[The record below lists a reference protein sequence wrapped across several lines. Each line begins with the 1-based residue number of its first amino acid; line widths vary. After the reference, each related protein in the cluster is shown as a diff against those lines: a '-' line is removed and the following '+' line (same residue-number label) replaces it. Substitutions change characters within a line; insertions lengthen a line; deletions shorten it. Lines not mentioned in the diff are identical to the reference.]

1 MRPAVD
7 RLLGAIARGER
18 IAIHGD
24 YDVDGI
30 TSTVMLRRALEGL
43 GGIVD
48 HFVPDRMRDGYG
60 LQVAAVERLAAAGAR
75 VLISV
80 DCGIRSIDAALKARD
95 LGLDLIVTDHHEPD
109 DALPAALAVINPKR
123 SDCGYPEKGLAGVGV
138 TLKLVQALL
147 ATSGRPAAHLTPF
160 VKIAAIG
167 TLADV
172 VPLTGENRIIARCGL
187 DGLTRGPHTAGLEA
201 LLTEAGLTGRTID
214 SFHVSF
220 MLAPRLNAAGRMSSP
235 DLALNLLLL
244 RGRDEDV
251 RTRARELARQLSD
264 ENTKRQ
270 EQEAA
275 ILADARRLIDGDPEI
290 GGPNLLLV
298 AGEGW
303 HRGIIGIVASKLVD
317 LYGKPALVLSIDGD
331 VAHGSG
337 RGIAAFDL
345 LGALDGCRDVF
356 LRYGGHRAAAGVT
369 LEAARIPELRRRL
382 VAIANDRLSPD
393 DLIPRLR
400 IDAPLGLREIS
411 SDVIEGLVKLG
422 PFGASNPKPVFRAAP
437 VELLEPPK
445 RIKDRHLSLIFRQQ
459 GRVFRAIAWRA
470 AERETYLTANR
481 FGLEVA
487 YSLDPGEY
495 RGETTTEMTV
505 ADVRVPQQVP
515 A

>member
-1 MRPAVD
+1 
-7 RLLGAIARGER
+7 
-18 IAIHGD
+18 
-24 YDVDGI
+24 
-30 TSTVMLRRALEGL
+30 
-43 GGIVD
+43 
-48 HFVPDRMRDGYG
+48 
-60 LQVAAVERLAAAGAR
+60 
-75 VLISV
+75 
-80 DCGIRSIDAALKARD
+80 
-95 LGLDLIVTDHHEPD
+95 
-109 DALPAALAVINPKR
+109 
-123 SDCGYPEKGLAGVGV
+123 
-138 TLKLVQALL
+138 
-147 ATSGRPAAHLTPF
+147 
-160 VKIAAIG
+160 
-167 TLADV
+167 
-172 VPLTGENRIIARCGL
+172 
-187 DGLTRGPHTAGLEA
+187 
-201 LLTEAGLTGRTID
+201 
-214 SFHVSF
+214 
-220 MLAPRLNAAGRMSSP
+220 MSSP

-270 EQEAA
+270 VQEAE

-317 LYGKPALVLSIDGD
+317 LYGKPALVLAIDGD
-331 VAHGSG
+331 VAYGSG
-337 RGIAAFDL
+337 RGISAFDL
-345 LGALDGCRDVF
+345 LGSLDECRDVF

-369 LEAARIPELRRRL
+369 LETARIPELRRRL
-382 VAIANDRLSPD
+382 GAIANERLSPD

-437 VELLEPPK
+437 VELLEAPK

-459 GRVFRAIAWRA
+459 GRAFRAIAWRA
-470 AERETYLTANR
+470 AEREAYLTANR

-487 YSLDPGEY
+487 YSLEQGEY

-505 ADVRVPQQVP
+505 ADVRVPQEVP